1 VSLAPLQ
8 PALPLTSPRFLT
20 TFDLER
26 LPSDDLDVLIVG
38 SGIAGLTVAL
48 SLVGNPSVALMTKG
62 TLGFGSTLYAQG
74 GVAAAIDAGDR
85 PEFHLSDTIIAGAG
99 LGDESAVR
107 VLVEEAPGAVAFLEA
122 SGVRLDLEGLGL
134 ALTMEGGH
142 SRRRVVHSGGDA
154 TGAEI
159 VRALLERVRRSDT
172 RLIEQ
177 GFLVDVLTDD
187 AGGVAGALVLVAGEL
202 RYVRCG
208 TVVIASGGYGQL
220 FAETTAPR
228 SCTGDGA
235 AAALRAGARLADLE
249 FVQFHPTT
257 LFVDADPRP
266 LLSEAMR
273 GEGAHLVDAAGV
285 EVMRGVHPLGDLA
298 PRDVVARRLF
308 QTMVA
313 TGVDHLFLD
322 ATTLGA
328 EQLNHRFPT
337 ILEVCRSYGVDPV
350 TEPIPVS
357 PACHYTMGGVWTDL
371 CGKTTIP
378 GLFAVGEVAS
388 SGVHGAN
395 RLASNSL
402 LEGAVFGR
410 RAAAAISAEVRP
422 PGAVTSASAEIS
434 GFAPEMRP
442 LSLEDR
448 AALRREMV
456 LHAGVI
462 RDADGLGALRRFV
475 AEKLATAGPPRAESE
490 FETTNLYLIA
500 QVLAEMAY
508 CRVESRGAHF
518 RSDFP
523 DPDEAWRVRQL
534 ESRAE
539 DGSLVSVI
547 EPVAATTE
555 V

>member
-1 VSLAPLQ
+1 MSVAPLTVVS
-8 PALPLTSPRFLT
+8 PLSSPRFLT
-20 TFDLER
+20 TFDLAK
-26 LPSDDLDVLIVG
+26 LPKDDLDVLIVG

-48 SLVGNPSVALMTKG
+48 SLVGDASAGLMTKG
-62 TLGFGSTLYAQG
+62 SLGFGSTLYAQG
-74 GVAAAIDAGDR
+74 GVAVAIDAGDR

-107 VLVEEAPGAVAFLEA
+107 VLVEEAPDAVAFLEA

-177 GFLVDVLTDD
+177 GFLVDILTD
-187 AGGVAGALVLVAGEL
+187 ASGGVAGALVLVAGQL

-273 GEGAHLVDAAGV
+273 GEGAHIVDADGRS
-285 EVMRGVHPLGDLA
+285 VMDGVHPLGDLA
-298 PRDVVARRLF
+298 PRDVVARRVF
-308 QTMVA
+308 ETMVA

-322 ATTLGA
+322 ATGLGE

-337 ILEVCRSYGVDPV
+337 ILGVARSYGVDPV
-350 TEPIPVS
+350 TEPIPIS

-371 CGKTTIP
+371 DGRTTVR

-410 RAAAAISAEVRP
+410 LAAAAISAEVRL
-422 PGAVTSASAEIS
+422 PGVVVAQTFEASD
-434 GFAPEMRP
+434 FALDEPP
-442 LSLEDR
+442 LSLADR

-462 RDADGLGALRRFV
+462 RDGRGLGALSSFV
-475 AEKLATAGPPRAESE
+475 AQKLETAGQPRSEAE
-490 FETTNLYLIA
+490 FETMNLFLIA
-500 QVLAEMAY
+500 QVLAEMANS
-508 CRVESRGAHF
+508 RVESRGAHF

-523 DPDEAWRVRQL
+523 DTDAAWRVRQF
-534 ESRAE
+534 ESR
-539 DGSLVSVI
+539 DGNGALVALI
-547 EPVAATTE
+547 EAVGTTSAA
-555 V
+555 

>member
-1 VSLAPLQ
+1 
-8 PALPLTSPRFLT
+8 
-20 TFDLER
+20 
-26 LPSDDLDVLIVG
+26 
-38 SGIAGLTVAL
+38 
-48 SLVGNPSVALMTKG
+48 M
-62 TLGFGSTLYAQG
+62 
-74 GVAAAIDAGDR
+74 
-85 PEFHLSDTIIAGAG
+85 
-99 LGDESAVR
+99 
-107 VLVEEAPGAVAFLEA
+107 
-122 SGVRLDLEGLGL
+122 
-134 ALTMEGGH
+134 
-142 SRRRVVHSGGDA
+142 
-154 TGAEI
+154 
-159 VRALLERVRRSDT
+159 
-172 RLIEQ
+172 
-177 GFLVDVLTDD
+177 
-187 AGGVAGALVLVAGEL
+187 VLVAGEL
-202 RYVRCG
+202 RHIRCG

-285 EVMRGVHPLGDLA
+285 EVMRDVHPLGDLA
-298 PRDVVARRLF
+298 PRDVVARTLF
-308 QTMVA
+308 QRMVA

-322 ATTLGA
+322 ATKLGA

-410 RAAAAISAEVRP
+410 RAAAAISNDVRELRP
-422 PGAVTSASAEIS
+422 AVTETPERPS
-434 GFAPEMRP
+434 FAPEAHP
-442 LSLEDR
+442 LSLADR

-462 RDADGLGALRRFV
+462 RDGIGLEALRRFV
-475 AEKLATAGPPRAESE
+475 ADRLLTAGAPRSEAE
-490 FETTNLYLIA
+490 FETINLFLIA
-500 QVLAEMAY
+500 EVLAEMAAS
-508 CRVESRGAHF
+508 RVESRGAHF
-518 RSDFP
+518 RADFP
-523 DPDEAWRVRQL
+523 DSDDAWRVRQF
-534 ESRAE
+534 ESRLG
-539 DGSLVSVI
+539 DGSLVSAI
-547 EPVAATTE
+547 EPVGAATE
-555 V
+555 A

>member
-1 VSLAPLQ
+1 LAEETTPFSL
-8 PALPLTSPRFLT
+8 PRFLT
-20 TFDLER
+20 TFDLDQ
-26 LPSDDLDVLIVG
+26 LPAEDLDVLIVG

-48 SLVGNPSVALMTKG
+48 SLSADASVALMTKG

-107 VLVEEAPGAVAFLEA
+107 VLVEQAPDAVGFLEA

-159 VRALLERVRRSDT
+159 VRALLERVRRSRT
-172 RLIEQ
+172 RLIEES
-177 GFLVDVLTDD
+177 FLVDILTDD
-187 AGGVAGALVLVAGEL
+187 GGGVAGALVMVAGQL
-202 RYVRCG
+202 RHFRCG
-208 TVVIASGGYGQL
+208 TVVVASGGYGQL

-235 AAALRAGARLADLE
+235 AAAFRAGARLADLE

-273 GEGAHLVDAAGV
+273 GEGAHLLDADGDP
-285 EVMRGVHPLGDLA
+285 VMSGVHPLGDLA
-298 PRDVVARRLF
+298 PRDVVARRVF
-308 QTMVA
+308 ETMLEE
-313 TGVDHLFLD
+313 GVDHLYLD
-322 ATTLGA
+322 ATGLGV

-337 ILEVCRSYGVDPV
+337 ILAVCRSYGVDPV
-350 TEPIPVS
+350 TDPIPVS

-371 CGKTTIP
+371 CGRTTVP

-410 RAAAAISAEVRP
+410 RAAAAISAEVRR
-422 PGAVTSASAEIS
+422 GGSDRASSAAS
-434 GFAPEMRP
+434 GFSEAGEP
-442 LSLEDR
+442 LTVADR
-448 AALRREMV
+448 TALRHEMV

-462 RDADGLGALRRFV
+462 RNADGLDLLRRFV
-475 AEKLATAGPPRAESE
+475 AGKLATAGMPRTESE
-490 FETTNLYLIA
+490 FETTNLFLIA
-500 QVLAEMAY
+500 EVLAGMAAS
-508 CRVESRGAHF
+508 RTESRGAHY
-518 RSDFP
+518 RSDYP
-523 DPDEAWRVRQL
+523 ETDPQWRVRQF
-534 ESRAE
+534 ETRAE
-539 DGSLVSVI
+539 DGAAMIAI
-547 EPVAATTE
+547 EPVGSDTAA
-555 V
+555 

>member
-1 VSLAPLQ
+1 MSLAPLGFGS
-8 PALPLTSPRFLT
+8 PLSSPRFLT
-20 TFDLER
+20 TFDLAQ
-26 LPSDDLDVLIVG
+26 LPTEDLDVLIVG

-48 SLVGNPSVALMTKG
+48 SLAGDASVALMTKG
-62 TLGFGSTLYAQG
+62 SLGFGSTLYAQG

-99 LGDESAVR
+99 LGEESAVR
-107 VLVEEAPGAVAFLEA
+107 VLVEQAPDAVSFLEA

-177 GFLVDVLTDD
+177 SFLVDVLTDH
-187 AGGVAGALVLVAGEL
+187 AGAVVGALVLVAGEFRHL
-202 RYVRCG
+202 RCG

-220 FAETTAPR
+220 FAETSAPR

-235 AAALRAGARLADLE
+235 AAAFRAGARLTDLE

-273 GEGAHLVDAAGV
+273 GEGAHLVDANGV
-285 EVMRGVHPLGDLA
+285 SVMSGVHPLGDLA
-298 PRDVVARRLF
+298 PRDVVARRVF
-308 QTMVA
+308 ETMIA

-322 ATTLGA
+322 ATGLGA

-337 ILEVCRSYGVDPV
+337 ILAVCRSYGVDPV
-350 TEPIPVS
+350 TEPIPIS

-371 CGKTTIP
+371 CGRTTVP

-410 RAAAAISAEVRP
+410 RAAAAISAEVRLPLGDDTSGAETAGFVVAAP
-422 PGAVTSASAEIS
+422 P
-434 GFAPEMRP
+434 P
-442 LSLEDR
+442 SLADR

-462 RDADGLGALRRFV
+462 RNAEGLEALRRFV
-475 AEKLATAGPPRAESE
+475 AEKLAIAGPPRSEAE
-490 FETTNLYLIA
+490 FETTNLFLIA
-500 QVLAEMAY
+500 QVLAEMASA
-508 CRVESRGAHF
+508 RVESRGAHY

-523 DPDEAWRVRQL
+523 ETDVNWRVRQF
-534 ESRAE
+534 ETRAL
-539 DGSLVSVI
+539 DGSLVAAI
-547 EPVAATTE
+547 EPVGSDDAA
-555 V
+555 

>member
-1 VSLAPLQ
+1 VSSAPVHSGPQLS
-8 PALPLTSPRFLT
+8 SPRFLT
-20 TFDLER
+20 AFDLAQPPTE
-26 LPSDDLDVLIVG
+26 DLDVLIVG

-48 SLVGNPSVALMTKG
+48 SLAGDASVALMTKG
-62 TLGFGSTLYAQG
+62 KLGFGSTLYAQG

-107 VLVEEAPGAVAFLEA
+107 VLVEEAPDAVAFLEV

-177 GFLVDVLTDD
+177 GFLVDVVTDD
-187 AGGVAGALVLVAGEL
+187 EGGVAGALVLVAGEL
-202 RYVRCG
+202 RYIRCG

-257 LFVDADPRP
+257 LFVGADPRP

-273 GEGAHLVDAAGV
+273 GEGAHLVDADGV
-285 EVMRGVHPLGDLA
+285 AVMNGVHPLGDLA
-298 PRDVVARRLF
+298 PRDVVAHRVF
-308 QTMVA
+308 ETMVA
-313 TGVDHLFLD
+313 EGVDHLFLD
-322 ATTLGA
+322 ATALGA

-337 ILEVCRSYGVDPV
+337 ILAVCRSYGVDPV
-350 TEPIPVS
+350 TEPIPIS

-371 CGKTTIP
+371 CGRTTVP

-410 RAAAAISAEVRP
+410 RAAAAISAGVRP
-422 PGAVTSASAEIS
+422 SGGVAAYASESA
-434 GFAPEMRP
+434 GFSREASP

-448 AALRREMV
+448 AALRTQMV

-462 RDADGLGALRRFV
+462 RSADGLEMLRRFV
-475 AEKLATAGPPRAESE
+475 AEKLESAGAPRSESD
-490 FETTNLYLIA
+490 FETINLFLIA
-500 QVLAEMAY
+500 QVLVEMAST
-508 CRVESRGAHF
+508 RQESRGAHF

-523 DPDEAWRVRQL
+523 DTDASWRVRQFETRKVDGLL
-534 ESRAE
+534 EAA
-539 DGSLVSVI
+539 I
-547 EPVAATTE
+547 EPVGDDTAP
-555 V
+555 

>member
-1 VSLAPLQ
+1 VSIAPLH
-8 PALPLTSPRFLT
+8 AASPLSSPRFLT
-20 TFDLER
+20 TFDLAQ
-26 LPSDDLDVLIVG
+26 LPKDDLDVLIVG

-48 SLVGNPSVALMTKG
+48 SLVGDASVALMTKG

-159 VRALLERVRRSDT
+159 VRALLERVRHSGT

-187 AGGVAGALVLVAGEL
+187 AGAVAGALVLVAGEL
-202 RYVRCG
+202 RYIRCG

-298 PRDVVARRLF
+298 PRDVVARTLF
-308 QTMVA
+308 QRMVA

-322 ATTLGA
+322 ATKLGA
-328 EQLNHRFPT
+328 EQLRHRFPT
-337 ILEVCRSYGVDPV
+337 ILEACRSYGVDPV

-371 CGKTTIP
+371 CGKTTVP

-410 RAAAAISAEVRP
+410 RAAAAISTAGRNLRAASSETAEL
-422 PGAVTSASAEIS
+422 T
-434 GFAPEMRP
+434 GFAPGAPP
-442 LSLEDR
+442 LSPSDR

-462 RDADGLGALRRFV
+462 RDGIGLETLRRFV
-475 AEKLATAGPPRAESE
+475 AGKLGTAGPPRSEAE
-490 FETTNLYLIA
+490 FETTNLFFVA
-500 QVLAEMAY
+500 EVLVEMASA
-508 CRVESRGAHF
+508 RVESRGAHF

-523 DPDEAWRVRQL
+523 DSDEAWRVRQF
-534 ESRAE
+534 ESRLG
-539 DGSLVSVI
+539 DGSLVSAI
-547 EPVAATTE
+547 EPVGAATE
-555 V
+555 G

>member
-1 VSLAPLQ
+1 VSLAPLH
-8 PALPLTSPRFLT
+8 PALPLSSPRFLT

-26 LPSDDLDVLIVG
+26 LPRDDLDVLIVG

-48 SLVGNPSVALMTKG
+48 SLVGDASVALMTKG

-99 LGDESAVR
+99 LGDES
-107 VLVEEAPGAVAFLEA
+107 EAPGAVAFLEA

-187 AGGVAGALVLVAGEL
+187 ADGVAGALVLVAGEL
-202 RYVRCG
+202 RYIRCG

-273 GEGAHLVDAAGV
+273 GEGAHLVDADGV

-371 CGKTTIP
+371 CGKTTVP

-422 PGAVTSASAEIS
+422 PGMVNSVSAEIS

-456 LHAGVI
+456 LQAGVI
-462 RDADGLGALRRFV
+462 RDANGLWALRRFV
-475 AEKLATAGPPRAESE
+475 AATLGE
-490 FETTNLYLIA
+490 
-500 QVLAEMAY
+500 
-508 CRVESRGAHF
+508 
-518 RSDFP
+518 
-523 DPDEAWRVRQL
+523 RVRDD
-534 ESRAE
+534 ESLPDRPGAGG
-539 DGSLVSVI
+539 DGLLQGRVPRCALPLRFSRR
-547 EPVAATTE
+547 
-555 V
+555 